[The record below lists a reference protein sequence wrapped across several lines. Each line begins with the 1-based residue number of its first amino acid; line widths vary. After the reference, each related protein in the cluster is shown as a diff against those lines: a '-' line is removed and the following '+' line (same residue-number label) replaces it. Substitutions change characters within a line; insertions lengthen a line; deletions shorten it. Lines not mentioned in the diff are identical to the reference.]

1 MRVRTSKSKNTTHY
15 YIIKTY
21 YDTRGIERTIT
32 VEKLGTDTEIRE
44 KTGRDPAEWARERA
58 AFLTLQEK
66 EAEKD
71 ISIPFS
77 PNKLISKN
85 YQYSFHIGYLFLQK
99 IFYELRLDQICESIQ
114 AESRFQYDLCDILKK
129 LCFCRILSPCSKAA
143 TYDFSNKLLE
153 QPNFEKHHIYRSL
166 TVFAQ
171 HFNQIQAELY
181 KNSLKLGQ
189 RNTGVIYYD
198 CTNFFFEIE
207 EPDADG
213 LRQYGKGKENRPLPI
228 VEMGL
233 FIDRDGIPLSL
244 CINPG
249 NTNEQTTM
257 KPLEQKMMKDF
268 DMSKFIVCTD
278 AGLSSKANKKFN
290 SMAARGYISAQSLK
304 KLKASLR
311 KTALDPTQW
320 YLMGS
325 KTKYRKY
332 NLNEID
338 EEKYKDAVFYKEIP
352 VDNDDFYERLIVTYS
367 IKYRNYQQKIRENQI
382 RRAEKALKNGKV
394 RKKKNANDFRRFIAS
409 QHYTEDGEVAEKS
422 RQYIDQSVIDKE
434 KIYDGFYALST
445 NLDDE
450 TPEEIVSVNHNRW
463 QIEQCFRTMKSEF
476 KARPAYVRLEDH
488 IAAHFL
494 TCFISLVIYRYL
506 EKKLRKHYSCEQL
519 IQTLR
524 DMQVREVLGEGYI
537 PVYTRNDITDD
548 LHESFGFRTDYDIIT
563 KAVMKKI
570 KAETKKRKSDAK
582 K

>member
-1 MRVRTSKSKNTTHY
+1 M
-15 YIIKTY
+15 
-21 YDTRGIERTIT
+21 
-32 VEKLGTDTEIRE
+32 
-44 KTGRDPAEWARERA
+44 
-58 AFLTLQEK
+58 
-66 EAEKD
+66 
-71 ISIPFS
+71 
-77 PNKLISKN
+77 
-85 YQYSFHIGYLFLQK
+85 
-99 IFYELRLDQICESIQ
+99 
-114 AESRFQYDLCDILKK
+114 
-129 LCFCRILSPCSKAA
+129 
-143 TYDFSNKLLE
+143 LE

-166 TVFAQ
+166 TVFTQ
-171 HFNQIQAELY
+171 PFDQIQAELY

-207 EPDADG
+207 EPGADG

-290 SMAARGYISAQSLK
+290 SMAARGYISTQSLK
-304 KLKASLR
+304 KLKASLQE
-311 KTALDPTQW
+311 TALDPTQW

-332 NLNEID
+332 NLNEIY

-382 RRAEKALKNGKV
+382 RRAENALKNGKV

-409 QHYTEDGEVAEKS
+409 QHYTEDG
-422 RQYIDQSVIDKE
+422 
-434 KIYDGFYALST
+434 
-445 NLDDE
+445 
-450 TPEEIVSVNHNRW
+450 
-463 QIEQCFRTMKSEF
+463 
-476 KARPAYVRLEDH
+476 
-488 IAAHFL
+488 
-494 TCFISLVIYRYL
+494 
-506 EKKLRKHYSCEQL
+506 
-519 IQTLR
+519 
-524 DMQVREVLGEGYI
+524 
-537 PVYTRNDITDD
+537 
-548 LHESFGFRTDYDIIT
+548 
-563 KAVMKKI
+563 
-570 KAETKKRKSDAK
+570 
-582 K
+582 